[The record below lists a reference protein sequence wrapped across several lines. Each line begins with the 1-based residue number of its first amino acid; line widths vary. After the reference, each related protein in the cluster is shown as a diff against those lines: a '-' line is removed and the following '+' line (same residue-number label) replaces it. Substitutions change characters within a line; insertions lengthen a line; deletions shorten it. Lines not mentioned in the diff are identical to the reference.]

1 MIRQYR
7 EIKRG
12 EFFVVGGDCSQ
23 GGIDSNW
30 AQFLSKDRVDVPLV
44 LELPGVAAN
53 MTPILH
59 QTLEWLFD
67 KTGVQ
72 PVIALERNM
81 GGSSEM
87 ERLRQLNRQQKYRI
101 YAYKGF
107 GTDKGEHATERL
119 GWVTDAAS
127 RPRMVGDLKSAIDI
141 QALTIYDKE
150 TINQLSTFIVNKRS
164 GKPEAAPNTHDDA
177 VMSLAVAWQLYQTET
192 KIVLDDDEDE
202 YSSGNITSMFT
213 KRTW

>member
-7 EIKRG
+7 DIKPG

-30 AQFLSKDRVDVPLV
+30 GQCISKDAVDVPLV
-44 LELPGVAAN
+44 LEMPGVAAN
-53 MTPILH
+53 FTPLLH
-59 QTLEWLFD
+59 QTLEWIFD

-72 PVIALERNM
+72 PVVALERNM

-87 ERLRQLNRQQKYRI
+87 ERLRQLNRLQKYRL
-101 YAYKGF
+101 YNYKGF
-107 GTDKGEHATERL
+107 GTNKGEESTERL

-127 RPRMVGDLKSAIDI
+127 RPRMIGDLKSAVDV
-141 QALTIYDKE
+141 QALKLYDKE
-150 TINQLSTFIVNKRS
+150 TIDQLSTFIVNKRS

-177 VMSLAVAWQLYQTET
+177 VMSLAVAWQLYQTEV
-192 KIVLDDDEDE
+192 KIVLDEDDD
-202 YSSGNITSMFT
+202 YTSGDVTSLW
-213 KRTW
+213 R

>member
-1 MIRQYR
+1 MLRLYRQP
-7 EIKRG
+7 KQG

-30 AQFLSKDRVDVPLV
+30 IQFLSKDQIDIPLI
-44 LELPGVAAN
+44 LEMSGVASD
-53 MTPILH
+53 MTPVLH

-72 PVIALERNM
+72 PIIALERNI

-87 ERLRQLNRQQKYRI
+87 ERLRVLNRQQKYRL
-101 YAYKGF
+101 YLYRGF
-107 GTDKGEHATERL
+107 GTSGGEQQTDRL

-127 RPRMVGDLKSAIDI
+127 RPRMVGDLKSAIDS
-141 QALTIYDKE
+141 QNLRIYDQA
-150 TINQLSTFIVNKRS
+150 TIDQLNTFIVNKRT

-177 VMSLAVAWQLYQTET
+177 VMSLAVAWQLYQTEN
-192 KIVLDDDEDE
+192 KILLDDDEEDH
-202 YSSGNITSMFT
+202 YSGNITSL
-213 KRTW
+213 WNN

>member
-1 MIRQYR
+1 MAIRMFRQPSQ
-7 EIKRG
+7 G

-30 AQFLSKDRVDVPLV
+30 MQFISKEKVDVPIV
-44 LELPGVAAN
+44 LERAGVASDT
-53 MTPILH
+53 TPILH
-59 QTLEWLFD
+59 QTLEWLYD
-67 KTGVQ
+67 QTGIQ

-101 YAYKGF
+101 YTYRGF
-107 GTDKGEHATERL
+107 GTINGEQLTERI

-127 RPRMVGDLKSAIDI
+127 RPRMVGDLKNAVDT
-141 QALTIYDKE
+141 QLLRIYDEE
-150 TINQLSTFIVNKRS
+150 TIDQLSSFIVNKRS

-177 VMSLAVAWQLYQTET
+177 VMSLAVAWQLYQSES
-192 KIVLDDDEDE
+192 KIKINHSDTPTFRK
-202 YSSGNITSMFT
+202 SSVTSL
-213 KRTW
+213 WH